1 MSGQLGNPHTSGPSG
16 PGITTCHLYIQAAK
30 AASSMEGSCSPR
42 ATHPM
47 CPANVPGCSADA
59 QSLCSRQS
67 FTKEFGSCGDGQEW
81 GGSLALSM
89 ALSSYQVSK
98 TLTWYCRRVFNLA
111 AGHSTLCML
120 LLWDILSWY
129 LILCHVVYRGVNW

>member
-1 MSGQLGNPHTSGPSG
+1 MSP
-16 PGITTCHLYIQAAK
+16 YIQAAK

-67 FTKEFGSCGDGQEW
+67 FTKELGSCGDGQEW

-98 TLTWYCRRVFNLA
+98 
-111 AGHSTLCML
+111 
-120 LLWDILSWY
+120 D
-129 LILCHVVYRGVNW
+129 VNMVLQEGL